1 MRLLSLSLSDFRCYR
16 SAEFEPAAALSAVV
30 GDNGHGK
37 TSLLEA
43 VGWMAS
49 TRSFRGVPDSALVRN
64 GADAAIIR
72 GRIERGGRERLIEA
86 EVTRQGRNRVQVNR
100 QAVARAKALAET
112 LIVTVFA
119 PDDLELIKGGPA
131 LRRGY
136 LDDLLAAA
144 SPRLAGSRSEY
155 ERVVRQRNALLRGG
169 IRSAEDR
176 STLEVW
182 NQQLAAKGAELVHGR
197 LRLLDRVGGPMA
209 KAYADLTGTSAG
221 GTVEGAYEAEWA
233 PEGLPDEAAAIES
246 RLTEAIDELGRREI
260 ERGRTLVGPHRDEWR
275 LQIDGLDA
283 RSHASQ
289 GEQRSLAL
297 GLRLAGHAVLTEIV
311 GETPVLLLDDVFSE
325 LDPHRSEALVHH
337 LPAGQAIITTATEL
351 PPELAVDR
359 VVTVHDGIV
368 GTGEARP

>member
-16 SAEFEPAAALSAVV
+16 SAEFEPAAALTAVV

-43 VGWMAS
+43 VGWMAT

-112 LIVTVFA
+112 LIVTMFA

-176 STLEVW
+176 STLDVW

-197 LRLLDRVGGPMA
+197 LRLLDRVVGPMA
-209 KAYADLTGTSAG
+209 KAYADLTGTSTG
-221 GTVEGAYEAEWA
+221 GTVEGAYETEWA
-233 PEGLPDEAAAIES
+233 PEGLPDDAAAIES
-246 RLTEAIDELGRREI
+246 RLTEAIEETGRREI

-297 GLRLAGHAVLTEIV
+297 GLRLAGHAVLTDIV
-311 GETPVLLLDDVFSE
+311 GEPPVLLLDDVFSE

-337 LPAGQAIITTATEL
+337 LPPGQAIITTATEL
-351 PPELAVDR
+351 PPELTVDR
-359 VVTVHDGIV
+359 VVAVHDGLV
-368 GTGEARP
+368 DTREERP

>member
-1 MRLLSLSLSDFRCYR
+1 MRLLSLSLVDFRCYHA
-16 SAEFEPAAALSAVV
+16 AEFEPAAALTAVV

-43 VGWMAS
+43 VAWLA
-49 TRSFRGVPDSALVRN
+49 TARSFRGVPDSALVRS
-64 GADAAIIR
+64 GTDAAILR

-86 EVTRQGRNRVQVNR
+86 EVARRGRNRVQVNR
-100 QAVARAKALAET
+100 QALARTKVLAET

-119 PDDLELIKGGPA
+119 PDDLELVKGGPA

-169 IRSAEDR
+169 IRTAEDR
-176 STLEVW
+176 STLDVW
-182 NQQLAAKGAELVHGR
+182 DQQLAAKGAELVHGR
-197 LRLLDRVGGPMA
+197 LRLLDRVAGPMA
-209 KAYADLTGTSAG
+209 KAYADLAGTSSG
-221 GTVEGAYEAEWA
+221 GSVEGVYEAEWA
-233 PEGLPDEAAAIES
+233 PEGPPDEPAAIEA
-246 RLTEAIDELGRREI
+246 RLGGAVEEMGRREI

-297 GLRLAGHAVLTEIV
+297 ALRLAGHAVITEIV
-311 GETPVLLLDDVFSE
+311 GEPPVLLLDDVFSE
-325 LDPHRSEALVHH
+325 LDSRRSEALVHH
-337 LPAGQAIITTATEL
+337 LPPGQAVVTTATEL
-351 PPELAVDR
+351 PSELTVDR
-359 VVTVHDGIV
+359 TVRVHDGAV
-368 GTGEARP
+368 GAAEEER

>member
-1 MRLLSLSLSDFRCYR
+1 MRLLSLSLVDFRCYR
-16 SAEFEPAAALSAVV
+16 SAEFEPAAGLTAVV

-43 VGWMAS
+43 AAWLAT
-49 TRSFRGVPDSALVRN
+49 TRSFRSVPDSALVRS
-64 GADAAIIR
+64 GAEAAIVR

-86 EVTRQGRNRVQVNR
+86 EVARRGRNRVQVNR
-100 QAVARAKALAET
+100 QAVARAKVLAET

-119 PDDLELIKGGPA
+119 PDDLELVKGGPA

-144 SPRLAGSRSEY
+144 SPRLAGARSEY

-169 IRSAEDR
+169 VRNAEDR
-176 STLEVW
+176 STLDVW
-182 NQQLAAKGAELVHGR
+182 NHQLAAKGAEVVHGR
-197 LRLLDRVGGPMA
+197 LRLLDRVAGPMA

-221 GTVEGAYEAEWA
+221 GSVEGVYEAEWA
-233 PEGLPDEAAAIES
+233 PEGLPDEPAAIEA
-246 RLTEAIDELGRREI
+246 RLGRAVEEIGRREV

-275 LQIDGLDA
+275 LRIDGLDA

-297 GLRLAGHAVLTEIV
+297 ALRLAGHAVITEIV
-311 GETPVLLLDDVFSE
+311 GEPPVLLLDDVFSE

-337 LPAGQAIITTATEL
+337 LPAGQAVVTTATEL
-351 PPELAVDR
+351 PPELTVDR
-359 VVTVHDGIV
+359 TVRVHDGVV
-368 GTGEARP
+368 GVAGERS

>member
-1 MRLLSLSLSDFRCYR
+1 MRLLSLSLADFRCYR
-16 SAEFEPAAALSAVV
+16 SAEFEPAAALTAVV

-43 VGWMAS
+43 VSWLAT
-49 TRSFRGVPDSALVRN
+49 TRSFRGVPDAALVRS

-72 GRIERGGRERLIEA
+72 GRIERRGRERLIEA
-86 EVTRQGRNRVQVNR
+86 AVARQGRNRVQVNR
-100 QAVARAKALAET
+100 QAVARAKALGET

-119 PDDLELIKGGPA
+119 PDDLELVKGGPS

-144 SPRLAGSRSEY
+144 SPRLAGARSEY
-155 ERVVRQRNALLRGG
+155 ERVVRQRNALLRGHV
-169 IRSAEDR
+169 RSAEDR
-176 STLEVW
+176 STLDVW
-182 NQQLAAKGAELVHGR
+182 NQQLAAKGADLVHGR
-197 LRLLDRVGGPMA
+197 LRLLDRVAGPMA

-221 GTVEGAYEAEWA
+221 GTVEGSYEAEWA
-233 PEGLPDEAAAIES
+233 PEGLPDELTAIER
-246 RLTEAIDELGRREI
+246 RLTRAVEELGRREI

-297 GLRLAGHAVLTEIV
+297 ALRLAGHAVITEIV
-311 GETPVLLLDDVFSE
+311 GEPPVLLLDDVFSE

-337 LPAGQAIITTATEL
+337 LPPGQAVITTATDL
-351 PPELAVDR
+351 PPELVVDR
-359 VVTVHDGIV
+359 TVTVHDGV
-368 GTGEARP
+368 VDAAATRP